1 MYRLVP
7 STPSTG
13 ATGSGSWPTPAKADG
28 ERGSETYCRGNPT
41 LLGAVRSW
49 PTPDKGMADGG
60 RALPEGTSVT
70 GITPDGKKRQ
80 VGLTNAVKAWPTPR
94 HEGFDAG
101 GHRGTTDSLHS
112 AVKADARHWPTPRA
126 QMGALN
132 QPSADKPHDT
142 GGNAKRLEVEV
153 GREIADKTGLKLSA
167 AWTLA
172 LMAFPPD
179 WCDDLPPDPLG
190 ATPT

>member
-1 MYRLVP
+1 MLR
-7 STPSTG
+7 G
-13 ATGSGSWPTPAKADG
+13 QHPAEAQGKIPA
-28 ERGSETYCRGNPT
+28 
-41 LLGAVRSW
+41 AW

-112 AVKADARHWPTPRA
+112 AVKADARPWPTPRSSP
-126 QMGALN
+126 N
-132 QPSADKPHDT
+132 ENRTHKRPPSAAAGTHGKLLAAEACESVNLTSGSH
-142 GGNAKRLEVEV
+142 KLH
-153 GREIADKTGLKLSA
+153 GR
-167 AWTLA
+167 WTLA

-190 ATPT
+190 TTPT